1 MLRPE
6 VVAHMAAIRTGLIE
20 HGVTAMN
27 ATMGAGRAVAMSW
40 YAQSTVLSFD
50 RVFIFQGILFLGV
63 IPLLFFLR
71 VPRFTGAGAAHVE
84 ISLE

>member
-1 MLRPE
+1 
-6 VVAHMAAIRTGLIE
+6 MAAIRAGLID
-20 HGVTAMN
+20 HGVNAFN
-27 ATMGAGRAVAMSW
+27 ATMGAGRAMAMDW

-71 VPRFTGAGAAHVE
+71 VPRHVGAGAGAAHVE
-84 ISLE
+84 ISME